1 MMNPVPTTRERPTW
15 VPRKRGGQQPLALG
29 AASLPTRCRRCGRVL
44 RSEAAVA
51 AGIGP
56 TCAKVEL
63 QEGVKAPEVL
73 A

>member
-1 MMNPVPTTRERPTW
+1 
-15 VPRKRGGQQPLALG
+15 
-29 AASLPTRCRRCGRVL
+29 VL